1 MKDPDDENSW
11 LGIAIFITVVILF
24 GMVAVVFK
32 IAVTR
37 PG

>member
-1 MKDPDDENSW
+1 MSNPDDENPW
-11 LGIAIFITVVILF
+11 LGLAIFITVVIIF
-24 GMVAVVFK
+24 GMIAVVFK